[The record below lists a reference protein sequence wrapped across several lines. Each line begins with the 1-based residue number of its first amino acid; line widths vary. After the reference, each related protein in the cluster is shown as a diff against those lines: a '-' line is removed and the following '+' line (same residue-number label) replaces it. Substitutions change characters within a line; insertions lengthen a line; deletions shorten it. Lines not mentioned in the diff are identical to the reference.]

1 MTKPAADNT
10 RTRPV
15 SNGVKTQ
22 TVQHK
27 TFEALKAEF
36 RYKSV
41 MQAPKVSKIVVST
54 GVGAKH
60 DPKKREI
67 IKDRLAGI
75 TGQAPASRMAKK
87 SIATFKIRA
96 GDEVGFQ
103 ITLRGARAR
112 TFLDKII
119 HIVLPRSKDFRG
131 IKLETIDEMGNITIG
146 FKENI
151 VFPETSDEDSKDI
164 FGLAVTIVTTAKN
177 KKEAE
182 AFLRYLGL
190 PLKEAGT
197 AKK

>member
-1 MTKPAADNT
+1 M
-10 RTRPV
+10 
-15 SNGVKTQ
+15 KTQ

-27 TFEALKAEF
+27 TFEALKGQF
-36 RYKSV
+36 HYKSI
-41 MQAPKVSKIVVST
+41 MQAPKVSKIVVAT

-60 DPKKREI
+60 DPKKREV
-67 IKDRLAGI
+67 IKNRLARI
-75 TGQAPASRMAKK
+75 TGQAPAERLAKK

-96 GDEVGFQ
+96 GDTVGYQ
-103 ITLRGARAR
+103 VTLRGARAQS
-112 TFLDKII
+112 FLDKII

-131 IKLETIDEMGNITIG
+131 IKPETIDEMGNITIG

-190 PLKEAGT
+190 PLREGKT
-197 AKK
+197 KK